1 MPRPKKTPEEIAEM
15 RERIL
20 AAAMDLLEEAGTVGL
35 SIRKIG
41 KKLGVSH
48 MVLYTYFESRNAVV
62 EALKARWM
70 NTLDARRKA
79 AVQAAQDGDA
89 LTVLREALARI
100 VRFAHEH
107 PRLYDLAWVYA
118 DSDEL
123 ARDRSAYTEG
133 HLAHLARLIELCIE
147 RGQCV
152 ARDPRLA
159 AAMAVCIVN
168 SPHVLYRSERL
179 ADKALYAQLEPEALD
194 AAMGYLTGKAPPQS
208 PPYSSRGGG
217 IDSLPCS
224 SRGGGVDSP
233 LYGSRGGGAASLPDH
248 AQRGKEGR

>member
-1 MPRPKKTPEEIAEM
+1 MPRPKKTAEEIAEM

-20 AAAMDLLEEAGTVGL
+20 VAAMDLLEEAGTIGL

-70 NTLDARRKA
+70 KTLA
-79 AVQAAQDGDA
+79 AKREAALQAAQHGDA
-89 LTVLREALARI
+89 LAVLYEALARL
-100 VRFAHEH
+100 VRLAHEH
-107 PRLYDLAWVYA
+107 PRLYDLAWVYTN
-118 DSDEL
+118 SDEL
-123 ARDRSAYTEG
+123 AQDRSAYTEG
-133 HLAHLARLIELCIE
+133 YLAHLAHLIDLCIE

-159 AAMAVCIVN
+159 AAMALCIAN

-179 ADKALYAQLEPEALD
+179 TDKPLYAQLEPEALQ
-194 AAMGYLTGKAPPQS
+194 AAIGYLT
-208 PPYSSRGGG
+208 
-217 IDSLPCS
+217 L
-224 SRGGGVDSP
+224 
-233 LYGSRGGGAASLPDH
+233 GA
-248 AQRGKEGR
+248 